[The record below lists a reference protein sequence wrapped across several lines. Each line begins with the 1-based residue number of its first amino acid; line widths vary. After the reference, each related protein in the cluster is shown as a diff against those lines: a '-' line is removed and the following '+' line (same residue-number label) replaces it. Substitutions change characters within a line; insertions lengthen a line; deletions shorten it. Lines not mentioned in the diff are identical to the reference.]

1 MLLKISAAPK
11 GKGFNGR
18 VFPKG
23 KALSGKAKRGKDEQ
37 QPAQLLTIKL
47 TICILSSFKQR

>member
-23 KALSGKAKRGKDEQ
+23 KALSGKAKGKKEK
-37 QPAQLLTIKL
+37 T
-47 TICILSSFKQR
+47 

>member
-23 KALSGKAKRGKDEQ
+23 KALSDKSKRVKRKILKPNVSAKQKY
-37 QPAQLLTIKL
+37 
-47 TICILSSFKQR
+47 

>member
-11 GKGFNGR
+11 GKGFNGK

-23 KALSGKAKRGKDEQ
+23 KALSGKAKG
-37 QPAQLLTIKL
+37 
-47 TICILSSFKQR
+47 